1 MDISSISGLPKVE
14 EPDPHAKGSTSE
26 VDRDAFI
33 KMFLA
38 QLEHQ
43 DPLNPMEGSEF
54 AAQLAQFSSL
64 EQLYN
69 ANENLEA
76 LSTAQ
81 DSQARYE
88 ALGLIGKEVLAEG
101 SGLTLNGEGTAKG
114 AFDLDRTAECTAVI
128 TDERGIP
135 VRSLSLGTRRAGSHE
150 FTWDGKNS
158 AGDEMP
164 EGSYNVE
171 ITALNA
177 IGEPVPV
184 TPRVLGTVD
193 RVRLEGEA
201 STLYVGNVP
210 VELGSVLD
218 VRLAGGSSA
227 ENDAATADPVDE
239 PDGP

>member
-14 EPDPHAKGSTSE
+14 KPDPHAKESSNE

-81 DSQARYE
+81 DNQARYE
-88 ALGLIGKEVLAEG
+88 ALSLIGKEVLAEG
-101 SGLTLNGEGTAKG
+101 SGLALDGGGTARG
-114 AFDLDRTAECTAVI
+114 AFDLDRPAECLAVI
-128 TDERGIP
+128 SDQRGVP
-135 VRSLSLGTRRAGSHE
+135 VRSLSLGTLQAGTHE
-150 FTWDGKNS
+150 FTWDGKS
-158 AGDEMP
+158 TAGAEMP
-164 EGSYNVE
+164 EGNYGVE
-171 ITALNA
+171 ITARNPV
-177 IGEPVPV
+177 GESVRV

-193 RVRLEGEA
+193 RVRLEGDA
-201 STLYVGNVP
+201 STLYVGDIP

-218 VRLAGGSSA
+218 VRLAGGASG
-227 ENDAATADPVDE
+227 EDAPPTEDPGEE